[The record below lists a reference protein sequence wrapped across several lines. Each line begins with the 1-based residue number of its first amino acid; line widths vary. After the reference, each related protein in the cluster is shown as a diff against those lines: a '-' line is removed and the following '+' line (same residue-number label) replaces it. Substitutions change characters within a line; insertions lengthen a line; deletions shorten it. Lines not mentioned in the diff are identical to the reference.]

1 VNDFHETKRY
11 HEVILE
17 RVEKNALD
25 IANLKSST
33 TEMDTKHSE
42 KCSKLE
48 NQVEELN
55 NELSSTKEEVKGL
68 KKQQDEE
75 RSAHREL
82 AILVTTIARK
92 SGIKLDLV

>member
-1 VNDFHETKRY
+1 
-11 HEVILE
+11 
-17 RVEKNALD
+17 
-25 IANLKSST
+25 
-33 TEMDTKHSE
+33 MDAKHSE
-42 KCSKLE
+42 KCSRLE
-48 NQVEELN
+48 TQVEQLN
-55 NELSSTKEEVKGL
+55 TQLSSTKEEVEGL